1 MAYATCMA
9 SSKADAG
16 FAALQK
22 KKSPVGSAK
31 KASKAKKPSVSKPKK
46 ARVTSKTAS
55 PVRTFTKAFSITDAD
70 LEMLRGFMKDITT
83 NAIQEGRQTRSYNES
98 FALRFAIRV
107 AQNSPNLGTDIET
120 IRKELESE
128 DGRKTRHLAS

>member
-1 MAYATCMA
+1 MAYANCMA

-16 FAALQK
+16 FAALKK
-22 KKSPVGSAK
+22 KKSPVASPEKAPKSK
-31 KASKAKKPSVSKPKK
+31 KASAPKPKNP
-46 ARVTSKTAS
+46 RVTSKTDS
-55 PVRTFTKAFSITDAD
+55 PVRTFTKAFSITGAD
-70 LEMLRGFMKDITT
+70 LEILRGFMKDITT
-83 NAIQEGRQTRSYNES
+83 NAIQERRLTRSYNES

-120 IRKELESE
+120 IRKELEAE

>member
-9 SSKADAG
+9 SSKTDAG

-31 KASKAKKPSVSKPKK
+31 KASKAKKPSATKPKK
-46 ARVTSKTAS
+46 ARVTSKT
-55 PVRTFTKAFSITDAD
+55 DAD
-70 LEMLRGFMKDITT
+70 LEILRGFMKDITT